1 MKIFDNQILL
11 ITGGTG
17 SFGNAV
23 LDKFLD
29 SGIKEIRIFSRD
41 EKKQDDMRKKYQT
54 EKIKYFIGDIRS
66 ENSLDNAM
74 INVDYVFHAAALKQ
88 VPSCEFYPM
97 EAVQTNILGTENLLN
112 SAIKNNVKKVICLST
127 DKAVYPINAMG
138 VSKSLME
145 KVFVAKSRLNSNTII
160 IGTRYGN
167 VMASRGSVIPLFHNQ
182 IVNKKPLT
190 VTNPDMTR
198 FMMTL
203 DDAIELVVFAFNNGN
218 TGDIFV
224 QKAPSTTI
232 GELAKAMI
240 KIYKS
245 NSTVM
250 EIGIR
255 HGEKIHETLLSKE
268 ERLISEDL
276 GDYFRIPADNRDL
289 NYNKY
294 FTKGIKSSDI
304 EEFNSFN
311 TKRIK
316 EEELIKLLASIGYK

>member
-1 MKIFDNQILL
+1 
-11 ITGGTG
+11 
-17 SFGNAV
+17 
-23 LDKFLD
+23 
-29 SGIKEIRIFSRD
+29 
-41 EKKQDDMRKKYQT
+41 
-54 EKIKYFIGDIRS
+54 
-66 ENSLDNAM
+66 
-74 INVDYVFHAAALKQ
+74 
-88 VPSCEFYPM
+88 
-97 EAVQTNILGTENLLN
+97 
-112 SAIKNNVKKVICLST
+112 
-127 DKAVYPINAMG
+127 
-138 VSKSLME
+138 
-145 KVFVAKSRLNSNTII
+145 
-160 IGTRYGN
+160 
-167 VMASRGSVIPLFHNQ
+167 MASRGSVIPLFHNQ